1 MVNWD
6 QRISVQRIRDGG
18 NSLMIDR
25 SKLEHFVT
33 LKQAGAQLGLDQPSI
48 LRLVENN
55 ELHAAMLPDETIGVS
70 LSSVQALLPREELPD
85 YKDFAHLKGEP
96 ISISESS
103 RQYGIHTSTL
113 TRWMQRGY
121 ITKLGKDG
129 RRTLLDEA
137 DVAYCAKIYLSDSGQ
152 GKWSFDEDG
161 KPIQIGKHRPK
172 YRK

>member
-1 MVNWD
+1 M
-6 QRISVQRIRDGG
+6 
-18 NSLMIDR
+18 DR
-25 SKLEHFVT
+25 SQLEHFLT
-33 LKQAGAQLGLDQPSI
+33 LEQAGEQLQLDHASVQHLIESG
-48 LRLVENN
+48 
-55 ELHAAMLPDETIGVS
+55 ELYAAVLPGGAIGVS

-85 YKDFAHLKGEP
+85 YKEFAHLKGEA

-103 RQYGIHTSTL
+103 RKYGIHTSTL

-161 KPIQIGKHRPK
+161 KPIQTSKHRPK